1 MSSFLQLIT
10 NVKDIPFPRATPYPR
25 ATPFQGPPLPMAT
38 PFSGP
43 TPSQGHP
50 PSQVQPPSQ
59 DKPHSQGHPLHRT
72 VKTLKQT
79 KQKQYCWAVQQIYV
93 YHLCI
98 LHCIRDEGLSN
109 PLNTAIVEV
118 MPRAGLKYNNM
129 NKHSTSTLH

>member
-1 MSSFLQLIT
+1 MLRTS
-10 NVKDIPFPRATPYPR
+10 PFPGPP
-25 ATPFQGPPLPMAT
+25 PIPGPPLSQGH
-38 PFSGP
+38 PFPWPPPSQVQP
-43 TPSQGHP
+43 PSQGHP

-98 LHCIRDEGLSN
+98 LHCIRGEGLSN
-109 PLNTAIVEV
+109 PLSTAIVEV
-118 MPRAGLKYNNM
+118 MPRAGFKYSNM